1 MNKKHRLNL
10 RDLNFSEKESSFD
23 EATKDAQSGDIPEG
37 VINGDQRIIVDAIE
51 KDVENRRVKLQCRL
65 IMSASTQESIS
76 RR

>member
-23 EATKDAQSGDIPEG
+23 EVTKEAQSSDIPEG
-37 VINGDQRIIVDAIE
+37 IINGEQCVIVDAIE
-51 KDVENRRVKLQCRL
+51 KNIENRRVKLQCHL
-65 IMSASTQESIS
+65 VTSVSTQESIN